1 MIQRNNGFTLIEL
14 IIVIVI
20 LGILA
25 VVAAP
30 RFIDISTDAK
40 IATLKGMEGALKS
53 GTTLIYAKAVIAGE
67 TNGDSSVTVSGETIT
82 INSGYPDGRL
92 NGFAKAVNLDITT
105 TGGVCEDEWCGYGN
119 RTTTPSGLSTTG
131 EGRIGKLFLKGY
143 SYSDECG
150 VYYINREDGS
160 APEIG
165 IESDEC

>member
-1 MIQRNNGFTLIEL
+1 MQKSGFTLIEL

-30 RFIDISTDAK
+30 RFVDVSTDAK

-53 GTTLIYAKAVIAGE
+53 AANLIYAKAAIQGK
-67 TNGDSSVTVSGETIT
+67 TDGTDSVEVSGDNIT
-82 INSGYPDGRL
+82 IHSGYPDARL
-92 NGFAKAVNLDITT
+92 NGYAKAVDLDITF
-105 TGGVCEDEWCGYGN
+105 TGGVCEDEWCGLGN
-119 RTTTPSGLSTTG
+119 QTTIPTG
-131 EGRIGKLFLKGY
+131 ISITGDARAGKLFTKGY

-150 VYYINREDGS
+150 VYYINYEDGS

-165 IESDEC
+165 IESSEC